1 MRVVAMRGLCLGILR
16 LYVAVQRHVVIIL
29 LIGFTIRRS
38 IQAYNRSNFTQIR
51 WVFFIKV
58 ISRLFGHFS

>member
-1 MRVVAMRGLCLGILR
+1 MVAMRGLGLGILR

-38 IQAYNRSNFTQIR
+38 IQAYNRSNFTQIC
-51 WVFFIKV
+51 WFFFIKV